1 VSKNTRTPPAD
12 KRARTLLTPEGI
24 VLPVTLGSRGS
35 RAGALILDVMII
47 FSSFLAFFLL
57 LVWIAGGMLEGTSLD
72 PDGMPSGAQEF
83 LLILFVLVMFC
94 GWYGYFLV
102 QELGPRGAT
111 LGKRITGI
119 RIAARGGGR
128 LTAEAV
134 IARNLLR
141 DIEVFYPLI
150 ALSTLL
156 SLSEGGEDIGLLGWA
171 MTAWFAL
178 FLLFPFFNRDALRAG
193 DIVAGTWVVE
203 RPRAKLADVLSTQGA
218 AAASGASDLT
228 GARYQ
233 FGETELAV
241 YGEKELQTLERML
254 RDAEPD
260 ALAAVHA
267 TICRKIGWEPG
278 AGDERAF
285 LEAFYAQ
292 LRAKLEGEMRFGKR
306 KADKFS

>member
-1 VSKNTRTPPAD
+1 MSKATRTPPED
-12 KRARTLLTPEGI
+12 KRARTLVTPEGF

-57 LVWIAGGMLEGTSLD
+57 LLWIASGLFEGTNLD
-72 PDGMPSGAQEF
+72 PDAAPNGAQEF
-83 LLILFVLVMFC
+83 LLILLVLVMFC

-111 LGKRITGI
+111 FGKRITGI
-119 RIAARGGGR
+119 RVAARGGGR

-141 DIEVFYPLI
+141 DIEIFYPLI
-150 ALSTLL
+150 ALLTLA
-156 SLSEGGEDIGLLGWA
+156 SLSESGEDIGMLGWA
-171 MTAWFAL
+171 MTAWFTL

-203 RPRAKLADVLSTQGA
+203 RPRAKLGDVLSTQGA

-233 FGETELAV
+233 FGEAELAV

-254 RDAEPD
+254 REAEPD
-260 ALAAVHA
+260 ALAVVNG